1 MTVSSPVSSP
11 LLIQSSKLIE
21 WLLNRKLLQKN
32 YPKCL
37 ATLEDQVNT
46 QIERLPD
53 NVVYPLESPS
63 IFLASVQTYEAI
75 QKVDTQTDF
84 FGRASHSVRSWRDI
98 VDGFKKQNIHIGR
111 WLVIDFAHLCPLT
124 AELSES
130 LQELAAVSVPKCKSI
145 IADEQKH
152 ITDLRQKIKEYSLN
166 ASKLD
171 DAMEKAFR
179 EFSLEINEPRIKLR
193 LLEKA
198 AEVFPRLDEIVSG
211 LNDLRPALELYET
224 MTNYVRHVSRSASKE
239 RNSDPVKC
247 CPTLKLLIES
257 GHVRLYTWQ
266 TGRSTEQWGPDDDW
280 IPGLLEKEREFQKKI
295 NPEAL
300 LADAAQSVDT
310 ETNEI
315 TWDEGDI
322 DFGPIEIETM
332 NGAPVEIDFDVEVVN
347 ENGDKTDDPADR
359 LTTNETHSASADIRR
374 VTPELLLDTVQ
385 GRNALVNDLVELGAF
400 LSPFCDCPKVKTA
413 AENDNARFCTR
424 PPLSLATDDPADSHS
439 QTPDAVRQETI
450 WVRDNTITMHID
462 FGPIEIETDD
472 GAPVEIDFD
481 VEVVNE
487 NGDKPD
493 DPQTD
498 VQLTETHSASADIP
512 SGKNARLLLDT
523 VQGRNALV
531 NDLVELGAFL
541 SRFCEDLSES
551 QDAAENDIR
560 TASAQGGSIALQQMI
575 LQNAPACLQSVS
587 SKDVT
592 ALLNRLES
600 IRDGLTNSV
609 LSQLLMIRSK
619 PGFLDRLV
627 TRLQDMR
634 NQEERSKRRVAEAQL
649 QINEA
654 MAEQERQAAILLKH
668 RTDCKRLVTLLE
680 EEISK
685 LCNRPVQVIG
695 QVLNL

>member
-37 ATLEDQVNT
+37 AMLEDQVNT
-46 QIERLPD
+46 QIELLPD

-63 IFLASVQTYEAI
+63 TFLASVQTYEAI

-98 VDGFKKQNIHIGR
+98 VDGFKKQNIHI
-111 WLVIDFAHLCPLT
+111 

-130 LQELAAVSVPKCKSI
+130 LQELAAVGVPKCKSI
-145 IADEQKH
+145 ITDEQKH

-179 EFSLEINEPRIKLR
+179 EFSLEINEPQIRLR
-193 LLEKA
+193 LLEQA
-198 AEVFPRLDEIVSG
+198 AEVFPRLDEIVSS

-224 MTNYVRHVSRSASKE
+224 MTNYVRHVSRSSSKE

-266 TGRSTEQWGPDDDW
+266 TGRSTEHWGPDDDW
-280 IPGLLEKEREFQKKI
+280 IPGLLEQERELQKKL

-315 TWDEGDI
+315 TWDEGD
-322 DFGPIEIETM
+322 
-332 NGAPVEIDFDVEVVN
+332 
-347 ENGDKTDDPADR
+347 
-359 LTTNETHSASADIRR
+359 
-374 VTPELLLDTVQ
+374 
-385 GRNALVNDLVELGAF
+385 
-400 LSPFCDCPKVKTA
+400 
-413 AENDNARFCTR
+413 
-424 PPLSLATDDPADSHS
+424 
-439 QTPDAVRQETI
+439 
-450 WVRDNTITMHID
+450 ID

-498 VQLTETHSASADIP
+498 VQLTETHSASANIP

-541 SRFCEDLSES
+541 GRFCEDLSES

-668 RTDCKRLVTLLE
+668 RADCKRLVTLIE

>member
-1 MTVSSPVSSP
+1 MILDDRSRNVVPRAPRT
-11 LLIQSSKLIE
+11 Q
-21 WLLNRKLLQKN
+21 
-32 YPKCL
+32 KCL
-37 ATLEDQVNT
+37 Q
-46 QIERLPD
+46 
-53 NVVYPLESPS
+53 
-63 IFLASVQTYEAI
+63 
-75 QKVDTQTDF
+75 
-84 FGRASHSVRSWRDI
+84 
-98 VDGFKKQNIHIGR
+98 
-111 WLVIDFAHLCPLT
+111 C
-124 AELSES
+124 
-130 LQELAAVSVPKCKSI
+130 
-145 IADEQKH
+145 
-152 ITDLRQKIKEYSLN
+152 
-166 ASKLD
+166 
-171 DAMEKAFR
+171 DA
-179 EFSLEINEPRIKLR
+179 N
-193 LLEKA
+193 
-198 AEVFPRLDEIVSG
+198 
-211 LNDLRPALELYET
+211 
-224 MTNYVRHVSRSASKE
+224 
-239 RNSDPVKC
+239 
-247 CPTLKLLIES
+247 
-257 GHVRLYTWQ
+257 
-266 TGRSTEQWGPDDDW
+266 
-280 IPGLLEKEREFQKKI
+280 
-295 NPEAL
+295 
-300 LADAAQSVDT
+300 
-310 ETNEI
+310 NEI

-322 DFGPIEIETM
+322 DFGPIEIET
-332 NGAPVEIDFDVEVVN
+332 
-347 ENGDKTDDPADR
+347 
-359 LTTNETHSASADIRR
+359 
-374 VTPELLLDTVQ
+374 
-385 GRNALVNDLVELGAF
+385 
-400 LSPFCDCPKVKTA
+400 
-413 AENDNARFCTR
+413 
-424 PPLSLATDDPADSHS
+424 
-439 QTPDAVRQETI
+439 
-450 WVRDNTITMHID
+450 
-462 FGPIEIETDD
+462 DD
-472 GAPVEIDFD
+472 GAPVEIGFD

-498 VQLTETHSASADIP
+498 VQLTETHSASANIP

-541 SRFCEDLSES
+541 GRFCEDLSES

-668 RTDCKRLVTLLE
+668 RADCKRLVTLIE